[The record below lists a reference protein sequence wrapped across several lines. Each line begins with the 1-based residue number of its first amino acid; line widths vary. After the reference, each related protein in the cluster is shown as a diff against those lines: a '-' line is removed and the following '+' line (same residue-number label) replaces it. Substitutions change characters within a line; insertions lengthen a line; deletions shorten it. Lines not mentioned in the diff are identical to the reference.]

1 MQGKKAAKQDTM
13 HLIASGIVQGR
24 YGILLIFLAAAVYCA
39 LSLGRVRVNSD
50 LTAFLPPDT
59 ETRRGLTIMEEEF
72 ITYPSQSVMVAN
84 ITYEQANRIVEIADK
99 VDAVLNNG
107 YNGRDKIG
115 RNEAAFL
122 RAFNSQLK
130 IEFGMTWDGSA
141 GEDFDNS
148 TGLPFNIPD
157 PFAPGFPVAI

>member
-1 MQGKKAAKQDTM
+1 MNSNITEMNPIELSQEELEQAAGATFTPNTPRKGTYHAVGISTNYHILEKDEFRFMGK
-13 HLIASGIVQGR
+13 
-24 YGILLIFLAAAVYCA
+24 
-39 LSLGRVRVNSD
+39 
-50 LTAFLPPDT
+50 
-59 ETRRGLTIMEEEF
+59 
-72 ITYPSQSVMVAN
+72 N

-99 VDAVLNNG
+99 VDAVLNTG

-157 PFAPGFPVAI
+157 PFAPGFPGLT